1 MRLFIAIPA
10 SAGLLERAKAARAFL
25 AENEPRFKPAAP
37 CQLHC
42 TLRFLGET
50 SPAAVPA
57 LENAITSCAAA
68 HAPFELTGTGIGF
81 FRTPKQPAVAWL
93 GAAESRELNRLKTA
107 LDAELARC
115 GLPPDPRPFAPHFT
129 LGRAPA
135 SAADKLAET
144 AARFTCA
151 QSGGMT
157 TAHIALYESRTEP
170 GGARHTQIFRAE
182 LKGAA

>member
-1 MRLFIAIPA
+1 MRLFIAVPA
-10 SAGLLERAKAARAFL
+10 SAGLLKRAEAARGFL
-25 AENEPRFKPAAP
+25 AENEPRFKPASP

-50 SPAAVPA
+50 SPALVPE
-57 LENAITSCAAA
+57 LQNAITRCAAA
-68 HAPFELTGTGIGF
+68 NTPFELTGTGIGF

-93 GAAESRELNRLKTA
+93 GAAESRDLNRLKAT
-107 LDAELARC
+107 LDAELALC

-135 SAADKLAET
+135 AVADKLAET

-157 TAHIALYESRTEP
+157 AACIALYESQTEP
-170 GGARHTQIFRAE
+170 GGARHTQIFRAA